1 MNKQGVI
8 ERIIEKTGKSYRET
22 EMTVNALLE
31 TVKEVVAEGD
41 TVQMVGFGTFDVRQ
55 RTAREGRNPATGE
68 ALFIPAMKAPVFKA
82 GKAFKEAVNK

>member
-1 MNKQGVI
+1 MNKQGII

-41 TVQMVGFGTFDVRQ
+41 AVQIVGFGTFDARQ

-68 ALFIPAMKAPVFKA
+68 ALFIPAMKVPVFKA